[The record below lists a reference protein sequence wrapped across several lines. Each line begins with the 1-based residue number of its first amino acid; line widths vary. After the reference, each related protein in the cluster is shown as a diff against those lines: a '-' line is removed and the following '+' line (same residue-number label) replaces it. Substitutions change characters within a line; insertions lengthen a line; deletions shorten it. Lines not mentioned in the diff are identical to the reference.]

1 MTTEREAIGALTSQ
15 IRAIGVN
22 LNQAV
27 RAMNAGHMPEGGLL
41 RGALTGLSEALRE
54 ANVLYGSLCQTSLE
68 ERMRRLA
75 ALDATIAVALA
86 AVDPAPAAQSRGA
99 DAAKSGATRGQGR
112 ASPSSEIIQARLTP
126 PVEVVGEEEPRRARG
141 GGGGGAN
148 AAPGLA
154 AGARASSGSREG
166 RPEAAASVGLPAR
179 APLVVKAGLA
189 AGSQVAVVKLASY
202 ASGRASMGA
211 LVNYQSR
218 DGVLPLER
226 EDGTKVEGKAALSG
240 LVAAWANETN
250 SQEPSKDS
258 LALEFRIS
266 DPASEA
272 EIAEGLGK
280 AFAGHRYAWRAEASS
295 EGMTV
300 HVVLSAASS
309 RRDEAGKAERIH
321 ANRKSLGRLHD
332 TIKEAFGRATGFGP
346 VQWSHGPEG
355 MTRQMRE
362 ASLRGALPLAT
373 STGKTINS
381 PEAARDVAQSWK
393 RDLRSHSPRD
403 TAHIIISA
411 KPGTPRDMFV
421 DAARATL
428 AQEFA
433 GHKYAFSLHSD
444 RAHLHVH
451 AIVRMDNAEGKRLH
465 PNIGDFKRWRETMA
479 HQARERHIAMEPSSR
494 FDQAL
499 TPAYKLGDV
508 QAMGRGTPTEAQRRR
523 VEARLTRA
531 VHIPTRDEGRARAQ
545 ANAREWRQLP
555 EQPARALQTEPPVP
569 AGHIRLYRAER
580 ADAAVSAA
588 PLYSTTRG
596 SAETLAKQTGGRII
610 YLDVPPERRDEL
622 APSRRNPAE
631 EFVVSKS
638 LAAHAQNMPP
648 GATILNFRE
657 RAEAALSLTL
667 SQAPGGAV
675 EPTQGAQD
683 LRSAAAMTANFYEIN
698 KTVAELSEM
707 LPKADREAFHRLGAE
722 FEAKGAQAIA
732 AQRNVE
738 QSRPY
743 AEGPSYDPPTPRA
756 LPSALQGFTAEL
768 KAGEVRYSQI
778 DEQTNK
784 PVVAFVDAGKTVT
797 IHNWKSEEA
806 VIAAWHV
813 ASQKWGTPTLSG
825 SAAFK
830 EQAVQIAAANGYAV
844 GNPELQDQLAAARAQ
859 IERQR
864 ELSPSLSQGEA
875 RPLTPTPEPIQVD
888 SALKTPAEGV
898 LALEQNRVAIEREA
912 VRETRQANEARAQGE
927 VNPAQNSPE
936 APYRPA
942 AEAASARD
950 AARAVD
956 QSPNQS
962 IPVETT
968 QSHTVRNLSAERD
981 AELSAQRHAEVVQ
994 RLSREEAQK
1003 IQTQDRG
1010 GAQERD
1016 DGPER

>member
-1 MTTEREAIGALTSQ
+1 
-15 IRAIGVN
+15 
-22 LNQAV
+22 
-27 RAMNAGHMPEGGLL
+27 
-41 RGALTGLSEALRE
+41 
-54 ANVLYGSLCQTSLE
+54 
-68 ERMRRLA
+68 
-75 ALDATIAVALA
+75 
-86 AVDPAPAAQSRGA
+86 
-99 DAAKSGATRGQGR
+99 
-112 ASPSSEIIQARLTP
+112 
-126 PVEVVGEEEPRRARG
+126 
-141 GGGGGAN
+141 
-148 AAPGLA
+148 
-154 AGARASSGSREG
+154 
-166 RPEAAASVGLPAR
+166 
-179 APLVVKAGLA
+179 
-189 AGSQVAVVKLASY
+189 
-202 ASGRASMGA
+202 
-211 LVNYQSR
+211 
-218 DGVLPLER
+218 
-226 EDGTKVEGKAALSG
+226 

-258 LALEFRIS
+258 LALEFTIY

-272 EIAEGLGK
+272 EISEGLGK
-280 AFAGHRYAWRAEASS
+280 AFDGHRYAWRVEALS

-309 RRDEAGKAERIH
+309 IRDEAGKLTRIFD
-321 ANRKSLGRLHD
+321 NRKSLGRLHD
-332 TIKEAFGRATGFGP
+332 TIKDTFGRATEIGP
-346 VQWSHGPEG
+346 VQRSHGPEG

-373 STGKTINS
+373 STGKAIDS
-381 PEAARDVAQSWK
+381 PEAARDIAQSWK

-433 GHKYAFSLHSD
+433 GHQYAFSLHSD

-479 HQARERHIAMEPSSR
+479 QQARERHIAMEPSSR

-499 TPAYKLGDV
+499 TPAYKLGDIR
-508 QAMGRGTPTEAQRRR
+508 AIARGAPTEAQRRR

-555 EQPARALQTEPPVP
+555 DAAPRALQSEPPLP

-580 ADAAVSAA
+580 ADAPASAA

-596 SAETLAKQTGGRII
+596 SAETLARHTGGRLI

-638 LAAHAQNMPP
+638 LSAQAQDMPP

-667 SQAPGGAV
+667 SQAPNGAV

-683 LRSAAAMTANFYEIN
+683 LRSAAAMTANFREIT
-698 KTVAELSEM
+698 KTVLELSEM
-707 LPKADREAFHRLGAE
+707 LPKADREAFLKLGAE
-722 FEAKGAQAIA
+722 FEAKGSQAIA
-732 AQRNVE
+732 AQRSVE
-738 QSRPY
+738 QSRPF
-743 AEGPSYDPPTPRA
+743 AEGAFYDPPTPRA

-778 DEQTNK
+778 DEKAEK
-784 PVVAFVDAGKTVT
+784 PVVAFVDTGKAVT

-806 VIAAWHV
+806 VAAALHV
-813 ASQKWGTPTLSG
+813 ASQKWGTLTLSG
-825 SAAFK
+825 TAAFK
-830 EQAVQIAAANGYAV
+830 EQAVQIAAAKGYPIA
-844 GNPELQDQLAAARAQ
+844 NPELQDQLATARAQ
-859 IERQR
+859 IDRQR
-864 ELSPSLSQGEA
+864 ELTPSVSQGEA
-875 RPLTPTPEPIQVD
+875 SPPTPTPGPFQGE
-888 SALKTPAEGV
+888 SALNAPATSP

-912 VRETRQANEARAQGE
+912 VRETRQANETRAQGE

-968 QSHTVRNLSAERD
+968 QSQTVRNLSAERD

-1003 IQTQDRG
+1003 SQSQDRG